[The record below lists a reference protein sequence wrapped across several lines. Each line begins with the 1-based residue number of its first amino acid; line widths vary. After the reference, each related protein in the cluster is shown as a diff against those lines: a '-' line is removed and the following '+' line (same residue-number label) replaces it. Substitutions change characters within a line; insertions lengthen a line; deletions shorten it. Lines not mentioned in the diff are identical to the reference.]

1 MIKHG
6 ITPRFAEVGKI
17 KIGGK
22 GRATTSSNGKEF
34 NPPVRFD
41 HFVITTTERDQD
53 GNFIADA
60 AMMKLLAAHTG
71 SDKPKEIPIRLPFD
85 SIDLNFFTS
94 YQMYTG
100 NKCVCRGDGET
111 ATQYTD
117 KGERAVKCHPDT
129 CEYLKAGKC
138 KVSGILSCHIPLSME
153 VGGLYR
159 FRTHSWNS
167 VSNILAS
174 LNYISEQTRGILQ
187 GLPLKLKF
195 LKKATADHGNVP
207 TVTIVLDG
215 VEMMKMRELAFQEF
229 ESRVKIGFDMKALE
243 DKAREA
249 GVNIDTDDPED
260 IEAEFYAEDVTEPS
274 PGVSADAAADKLKSQ
289 DAPPKAEAAQDKN
302 GSLL

>member
-1 MIKHG
+1 MIKG
-6 ITPRFAEVGKI
+6 LSPRFAEVGKI

-22 GRATTSSNGKEF
+22 GKQVTSSNGKKF

-41 HFVITTTERDQD
+41 HFVVTTTERDQD

-60 AMMKLLAAHTG
+60 DMMKRLAAHTG
-71 SDKPKEIPIRLPFD
+71 SDKPREIPIRLPFD
-85 SIDLNFFTS
+85 SIDLNFYTS

-111 ATQYTD
+111 ATQYSD

-207 TVTIVLDG
+207 TVTVVLDG
-215 VEMMKMRELAFQEF
+215 IELLKMKELALAEF
-229 ESRVKIGFDMKALE
+229 ETRVKIGLDMKQLE
-243 DKAREA
+243 HQAREA
-249 GVNIDTDDPED
+249 GILKETDTPADVQAEWYSDEPETVIDD
-260 IEAEFYAEDVTEPS
+260 S
-274 PGVSADAAADKLKSQ
+274 PGVSAETVSEKLDEKKPATKSE
-289 DAPPKAEAAQDKN
+289 PE
-302 GSLL
+302 SLL